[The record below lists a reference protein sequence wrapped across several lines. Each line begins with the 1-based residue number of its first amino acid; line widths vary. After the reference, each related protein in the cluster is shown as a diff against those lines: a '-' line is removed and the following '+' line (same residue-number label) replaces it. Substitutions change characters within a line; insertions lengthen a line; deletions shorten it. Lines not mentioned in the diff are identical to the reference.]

1 MLYDKPLFGFGI
13 GGFSKHYMNYQAE
26 FLSANPGFRYAYLA
40 DDVFCPYNELLHIA
54 INFGLPFTLIVCF
67 TIWKILKIGFSSHS
81 QWSILLVALSVF
93 SLFSFPVYAFPLC
106 VMFLLCSFMI
116 LANNSLSFRKLFFRI
131 LAFII
136 LIISIIFSARQ
147 YTLNQINKMGNTK
160 VEIKNMTLMKIVEK
174 SLFLSDFYIWTA
186 VDSDIRLSGS
196 IINSALEISPSCRL
210 LCISAKYSIENKN
223 YEIAEQQLNLAANM
237 IPGRLE
243 PKRLTSI
250 LYFRRGDGNCIFPG
264 DIYELYQWSEEG
276 DWSFVEEKI
285 ADDCCIKFKNIPTGV
300 LLHIKNIS
308 NGSQNGL
315 FIWDSVNECPI
326 WM

>member
-1 MLYDKPLFGFGI
+1 MLHDKPLFGFGA

-93 SLFSFPVYAFPLC
+93 SLFSFPTYAFSLC

-160 VEIKNMTLMKIVEK
+160 VEIKNMTLMKIIEK
-174 SLFLSDFYIWTA
+174 SPFLSDFYIWTA
-186 VDSDIRLSGS
+186 VDSGIQLSDS
-196 IINSALEISPSCRL
+196 TINSVLEISPSCRL
-210 LCISAKYSIENKN
+210 LCISAKYSIENEN
-223 YEIAEQQLNLAANM
+223 YEMAEQQLKLAANM

-243 PKRLTSI
+243 PKRLLFK
-250 LYFRRGDGNCIFPG
+250 LY
-264 DIYELYQWSEEG
+264 L
-276 DWSFVEEKI
+276 
-285 ADDCCIKFKNIPTGV
+285 
-300 LLHIKNIS
+300 
-308 NGSQNGL
+308 SQNRLREAKEIGESIISMPL
-315 FIWDSVNECPI
+315 KIEGGTSLIVKNEI
-326 WM
+326 KRLMYENNIFTSFSDI